1 MAQNRSFQAEV
12 ITAAEDVAR
21 FDARLGKEHY
31 LRQAPPV
38 GDFLRQVVV
47 RRGQWVGLLVW
58 GPCSY
63 ALQDRDEWIGW
74 TGPLRAQRQKLIVQN
89 RRFLVPKQAREP
101 NLASQVQAC
110 ALRALPQQWH
120 AQFGYSPVLAES
132 FTDIELFEG
141 TCYKASGWLP
151 VGLTKGYRRH
161 RADFFQHHGRPK
173 KLWLKPLGKLSPEQV
188 RAVLCGPLPQVC
200 RAGAKS
206 NANGLLPIPEPM
218 VYSLAQALQRVC
230 DPRRNNRS
238 FRCGTLL
245 CIVAMALLSG
255 CRTIAE
261 IHRFGQRLKPK
272 QRARLGLPRNPKY
285 PKLHAVPSYHVYYN
299 LLSKLALEEFAQV
312 LTQWLQAGR
321 DRLPKA
327 LALDGKMIRDIV
339 GVLSLSEHDTGVPVA
354 VAIQSE
360 KKGDGEHCELQVA
373 KRMLAAQTGILDGAL
388 VTTDALHTLKPNA
401 INVTNQ
407 GGDVLLQV
415 RGNRPKL
422 RALAARKA
430 AATPLLPC
438 RRRNP
443 RPAAVSSST

>member
-1 MAQNRSFQAEV
+1 MAGNRSFQSEV
-12 ITAAEDVAR
+12 ITTAEEVAR
-21 FDARLGKEHY
+21 FDARLKQEHY
-31 LRQAPPV
+31 LKQAPPV

-47 RRGQWVGLLVW
+47 RHGQWVGLLVW

-74 TGPLRAQRQKLIVQN
+74 TRPLRAQRQKLIVQN
-89 RRFLVPKQAREP
+89 RRFLVPKKAREP
-101 NLASQVQAC
+101 NLASQVLAC
-110 ALRALPQQWH
+110 AIRDLPEQWQAH
-120 AQFGYSPVLAES
+120 FGYSPVLAET

-141 TCYKASGWLP
+141 TCYKAAGWLP

-161 RADFFQHHGRPK
+161 RADFFHHHGRPK

-200 RAGAKS
+200 RTGAKS
-206 NANGLLPIPEPM
+206 NASGLLPIPEPL
-218 VYSLAQALQRVC
+218 VYSLVQALQRVR
-230 DPRRNNRS
+230 DPRRSNRH

-272 QRARLGLPRNPKY
+272 HRARLGLPRNPKY
-285 PKLHAVPSYHVYYN
+285 PKLHEAPSYKVYYN
-299 LLSKLALEEFAQV
+299 LLSKLPLEEFAQA

-327 LALDGKMIRDIV
+327 LAMDGKMIRDIV
-339 GVLSLSEHDTGVPVA
+339 GVLSLSEHDTGVPLA

-360 KKGDGEHCELQVA
+360 KKGDGENCELEVG
-373 KRMLAAQTGILDGAL
+373 KRLLAGQTDLLDASL
-388 VTTDALHTLKPNA
+388 VTSDALHTLKPNA
-401 INVTNQ
+401 INVANA
-407 GGDVLLQV
+407 GGYYLSQV
-415 RGNRPKL
+415 RNNRPKL

-443 RPAAVSSST
+443 PPAAVSSSI